1 MSIQDM
7 IKKSVLEAE
16 NFSNAIGIELFLNIV
31 INMLVSVLI
40 GYLIY
45 RLYRKYYNGVIYS
58 RTYGLTLVGMT
69 TLTCMVTLAI
79 STNIVISLG
88 MVGALSIVRY
98 RTAIKEPIDLLYM
111 FWAITSGIT
120 VGAGMYLLALVG
132 LTVMSLF
139 IAVTF
144 GRKSTTSA
152 YILMVQ
158 YAGTETYDEI
168 LRELGRVKYRVKS
181 KIFKNGI
188 QELTLQIT
196 CSENKLMFVEK
207 IQELTDVAQVS
218 FVKYNGEYYG

>member
-16 NFSNAIGIELFLNIV
+16 NFSNVISLSTVFNIV

-132 LTVMSLF
+132 FVVMSIF

-144 GRKSTTSA
+144 GRKSTTSV
-152 YILMVQ
+152 YILMIQ
-158 YAGTETYDEI
+158 YAEAETYDKI
-168 LRELGRVKYRVKS
+168 IRELNRVKYCVKS

-196 CSENKLMFVEK
+196 CNENKITLVEK
-207 IQELTDVAQVS
+207 IQELPNVAQVS
-218 FVKYNGEYYG
+218 FVKYNGEYHG